1 MANNYQQQAQAPAQN
16 QRPYQDDN
24 ECMFSGRLY
33 ADARVVDGKN
43 GGKPFVGFDMAHAT
57 GQVDQAGNPDTI
69 PLVCTMN
76 AYDANREAARLKKG
90 TKVIVWGR
98 SYPRIHEYN
107 GKQTLQMRVFVTRV
121 RYIETSKAQS
131 APTQAAPAPAQQAY
145 APTPNQAPVPAQQA
159 YAPAPNQAAAP
170 AYTQQPFAQ
179 APAPV
184 QNQAPAYAQPPVQ
197 QQGFMP
203 APQAAAPFQAPPQQA
218 APQAQYT
225 YTETDP
231 FGADGEMPSFQMS

>member
-43 GGKPFVGFDMAHAT
+43 GGKPFVGFDLAHAT
-57 GQVDQAGNPDTI
+57 GQVDQNGNADTI

-121 RYIETSKAQS
+121 RYIESGK
-131 APTQAAPAPAQQAY
+131 TQAAQPQPQGQAPAQQAY
-145 APTPNQAPVPAQQA
+145 APVQNQAPAYAQQPYAPAPAPVPNQAPV
-159 YAPAPNQAAAP
+159 Y
-170 AYTQQPFAQ
+170 
-179 APAPV
+179 
-184 QNQAPAYAQPPVQ
+184 NQAPAYAQPPVQ

-203 APQAAAPFQAPPQQA
+203 APQAAAPFQAPPQQQA